1 MEVYC
6 ETYGCTMNKGDTEII
21 KGYLKREGHNIV
33 DDLEKSELAII
44 NTCAVKGTTM
54 RRVIY
59 RIREL
64 DQRKNKKVIVAGCL
78 PLIDLKRVEKAGS
91 FEGIVSCLALD
102 EINEVISMINK
113 GRTNVQAL
121 EGNASKVNVP
131 RIRENKV
138 SAPIAI
144 SEGCLSNCSYC
155 CVRFARGR
163 LRSFKPESII
173 TEIKNAVKSG
183 NKEILLTSQD
193 TAVYGMDGE
202 NVRLPSLLRE
212 ITCIDNHFKIRVGMM
227 NPGFANDILSEL
239 LEAFDNDKIYKFLH
253 LPVQSGSNEV
263 LNKMN
268 RKYTTQDFLEITNSF
283 RERFPDLYLATDV
296 IVGFPGEDESDFHDT
311 CELIKS
317 VRPDKVNLSRFTSM
331 PNTKASEMHQIKSEI
346 KKKRSKKLSHICRG
360 IGFEKNK
367 FLIGR
372 KLEGLVT
379 EKGKK
384 GGYVVRLPN
393 YKPLIVN
400 KADPGEFI
408 KVKVEEAKPTY
419 LIGSIEN

>member
-1 MEVYC
+1 
-6 ETYGCTMNKGDTEII
+6 MNKGDTEII